1 VPAAEG
7 VEGDALATHEVRHGF
22 LAGAPEPLHQPVAL
36 TDDGGGVGTGEP
48 TVGGDEEH
56 RRARI
61 SGRSVVSGWSTSE
74 KLDSAET
81 ARVMARAYGAAS
93 LLRCWALTMREAAMS
108 SIARVIFLVEVTER
122 MRCR

>member
-1 VPAAEG
+1 M
-7 VEGDALATHEVRHGF
+7 TY
-22 LAGAPEPLHQPVAL
+22 
-36 TDDGGGVGTGEP
+36 GTGSLPASRSRSTSRSPSRMTAEEYEP
-48 TVGGDEEH
+48 ARPRSAVTSSTAA
-56 RRARI
+56 RRTC
-61 SGRSVVSGWSTSE
+61 SRSVVSGWSTSE